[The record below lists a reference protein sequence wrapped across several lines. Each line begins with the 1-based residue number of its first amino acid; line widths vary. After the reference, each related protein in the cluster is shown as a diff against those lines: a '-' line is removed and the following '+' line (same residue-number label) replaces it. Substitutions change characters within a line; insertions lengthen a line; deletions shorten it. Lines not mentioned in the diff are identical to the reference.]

1 MYKHVTVT
9 LIRAFFANVKSLA
22 VLVNRVPVL
31 TSDQVGD
38 DEVFERLASTLIA
51 RLKEAHSHV
60 DYGIYDVIM
69 STTSAEV
76 DWVKTIDYLTEKNI
90 PPTSSDTAMYVK
102 EVTVTDP
109 DTQLPVDI
117 AIYKDKGTDAMFGV
131 DSAYIS
137 RLGDDEGVISPVS
150 GKGVILVEPEETS
163 S

>member
-1 MYKHVTVT
+1 
-9 LIRAFFANVKSLA
+9 
-22 VLVNRVPVL
+22 
-31 TSDQVGD
+31 
-38 DEVFERLASTLIA
+38 
-51 RLKEAHSHV
+51 
-60 DYGIYDVIM
+60 
-69 STTSAEV
+69 
-76 DWVKTIDYLTEKNI
+76 
-90 PPTSSDTAMYVK
+90 MYVK

-117 AIYKDKGTDAMFGV
+117 VIYKDRSTDAMFGV